1 LVFFF
6 FGVGVGVGV
15 GFFLVAEIVLSLIT
29 TGISAPKRRKK
40 SLREICDMAH
50 ILFFVE
56 PI

>member
-1 LVFFF
+1 LGFFF
-6 FGVGVGVGV
+6 FGVGVGL
-15 GFFLVAEIVLSLIT
+15 GFFLVAASVLSLIT
-29 TGISAPKRRKK
+29 LGISAPKRRKK